1 MMTMEEDFRIEVR
14 NNNATIG
21 FEFSNMG
28 EALNFAQTCYEACD
42 PDTEVI
48 LIKKG

>member
-21 FEFSNMG
+21 FEFNKFSDAM
-28 EALNFAQTCYEACD
+28 EFAQTCYEACD
-42 PDTEVI
+42 PDTEDI